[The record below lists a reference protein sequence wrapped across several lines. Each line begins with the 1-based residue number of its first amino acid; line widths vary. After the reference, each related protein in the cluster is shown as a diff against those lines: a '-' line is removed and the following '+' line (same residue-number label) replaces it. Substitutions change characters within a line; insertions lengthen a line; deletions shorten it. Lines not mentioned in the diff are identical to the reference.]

1 VRQGLV
7 IAPVPLDLKGKNRAL
22 VSLGSYLVNAA
33 SGCSDCHTEPA
44 FVPGDNPFNG
54 EPEEINASV
63 YLAGGR
69 AFGPFVSANITPNA
83 TGRPDLPC
91 RNSSI

>member
-63 YLAGGR
+63 YLAIGR
-69 AFGPFVSANITPNA
+69 AFGPFVSANITPQCH
-83 TGRPDLPC
+83 RCMDLLC